1 MAIGLSLH
9 VGVDRPDT
17 SIFPNASELMG
28 PENDAI
34 AMRDLA
40 VNHGFTAEIL
50 TGLQATYSNVIAK
63 LQNAAQILSYGDIF
77 LFTFAGHGT
86 AMRDTDHDESDNQD
100 EAVLLFDRML
110 FDDDLRLNIWPTF
123 NPGVRVLMVADCCH
137 AGTVLARIVPSTLK
151 ERVATV
157 VNGIALDTSY
167 MKTNGVQRRKISNE
181 TRREHLEK
189 FRKFYEAIKVPL
201 LAPAITASI
210 LLLAAC
216 GDKQTAADGPNGAF
230 TGALLKVLQNDNPV
244 DYQDLIDKVVT
255 ELANT
260 SQIPVLTPGE
270 PPDQTFISQTPFT
283 I

>member
-9 VGVDRPDT
+9 VGIDRVDSD
-17 SIFPNASELMG
+17 IFPNASALMG
-28 PENDAI
+28 PENDAV

-40 VNHGFTAEIL
+40 TNHGFTTEIL
-50 TGLQATYSNVIAK
+50 TGSNATYDAVTAK
-63 LQNAAQILSYGDIF
+63 LQNAAQVLSFGDIF

-86 AMRDTDHDESDNQD
+86 AMIDTDGDESDNQD

-123 NPGVRVLMVADCCH
+123 RQGVRVLMVADCCH
-137 AGTVLARIVPSTLK
+137 SGTVLARFVPSTLT

-157 VNGIALDTSY
+157 VSGIALDTSY

-181 TRREHLEK
+181 TRRKHLEK
-189 FRKFYEAIKVPL
+189 FREFYEAIRVPL

-216 GDKQTAADGPNGAF
+216 GDDQTAADGPNGAF
-230 TGALLKVLQNDNPV
+230 TAALLKVLQNDNPV
-244 DYQDLIDKVVT
+244 DYQDLITKVTT
-255 ELANT
+255 ELAST
-260 SQIPVLTPGE
+260 SQTPVLTPGD
-270 PPDQTFISQTPFT
+270 PPNQAFISQGPFT